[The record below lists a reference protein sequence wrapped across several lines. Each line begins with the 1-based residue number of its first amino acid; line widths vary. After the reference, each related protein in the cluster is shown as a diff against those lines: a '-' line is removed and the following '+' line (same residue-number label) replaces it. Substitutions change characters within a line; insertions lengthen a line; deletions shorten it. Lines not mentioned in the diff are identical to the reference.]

1 MDTAIDDSS
10 LIGRAAPP
18 AASRKLGIRS
28 LCFYSR
34 QPERFKAQR
43 DMNQV
48 CGVAETQ
55 FMDTQAHKWPL
66 RPHVHTAIPFSAIC
80 LGDVTKK
87 SLAGPTVEH
96 MLGDNQLP
104 LVMPAASQ
112 SFALIHV
119 SPVLLV
125 SIFCRHVSRV
135 ACGPSDLDSCLMSRA
150 QCQNGKLFKCEYQNT
165 QNLISM

>member
-34 QPERFKAQR
+34 QRERFKAQR

-48 CGVAETQ
+48 GGVAETQ
-55 FMDTQAHKWPL
+55 FMDTRAHKWPL
-66 RPHVHTAIPFSAIC
+66 RPHVRTAIPFSAIC

-87 SLAGPTVEH
+87 SLAGPT
-96 MLGDNQLP
+96 DNQLP
-104 LVMPAASQ
+104 LVKGGNLLPRSR
-112 SFALIHV
+112 SLTLIFTFG
-119 SPVLLV
+119 LFFL
-125 SIFCRHVSRV
+125 CV
-135 ACGPSDLDSCLMSRA
+135 ACGPSDPDSSLMSRA
-150 QCQNGKLFKCEYQNT
+150 QC
-165 QNLISM
+165 

>member
-1 MDTAIDDSS
+1 MDGSS
-10 LIGRAAPP
+10 PIGRAAPP

-34 QPERFKAQR
+34 QRERFKAHR

-80 LGDVTKK
+80 LGEVTKK
-87 SLAGPTVEH
+87 SLAGPTVC
-96 MLGDNQLP
+96 GDNQLP
-104 LVMPAASQ
+104 LVRRLKPAASQ
-112 SFALIHV
+112 SFTHTDVHIW
-119 SPVLLV
+119 PLLLLAR
-125 SIFCRHVSRV
+125 IFCRHISSV
-135 ACGPSDLDSCLMSRA
+135 APWA
-150 QCQNGKLFKCEYQNT
+150 K
-165 QNLISM
+165 

>member
-28 LCFYSR
+28 FCFYSR
-34 QPERFKAQR
+34 QRERFKAQR

-48 CGVAETQ
+48 GSVAETQ

-80 LGDVTKK
+80 LKDVWKN

-104 LVMPAASQ
+104 LVKKAETCCPAA
-112 SFALIHV
+112 IH
-119 SPVLLV
+119 SHWYSHFSCSSCEERLL
-125 SIFCRHVSRV
+125 S
-135 ACGPSDLDSCLMSRA
+135 
-150 QCQNGKLFKCEYQNT
+150 
-165 QNLISM
+165 